1 MCFQGNLVKSAFW
14 IIVLGSVWFKM
25 NKTSLYSS
33 DKDYMASIVS
43 FNRQHLGQSKSA
55 NSSNICREMKK
66 GFGSSRNGK
75 KISFYKILIKKS
87 TLRSC
92 TYPKWVELYVSVD
105 ILTFLLRKWKYFFQ
119 KNTSH
124 FHWLNVIIQKA
135 QLFQSSSAN

>member
-43 FNRQHLGQSKSA
+43 FNRQHLGQPKSA
-55 NSSNICREMKK
+55 NSSNICVKWNKDLDLVR
-66 GFGSSRNGK
+66 K

-92 TYPKWVELYVSVD
+92 TYPKWVVLYVSVD
-105 ILTFLLRKWKYFFQ
+105 ILAFLLRKWKYFFQ